1 MGRLRYMVVTV
12 PYGIAYAVLC
22 LVQGA
27 LVAPA
32 WRHPFRLGRSRLV
45 GVAVPIV
52 AFAIG
57 LAATRGSDWSTEA
70 VAHLATF
77 ATPVLAAAVG
87 VVWGWR
93 MPWAY
98 AILAAGAWVVAWRVD
113 GLPADIAGVVL
124 ISGACLTLAA
134 LIGAFTPP
142 WALAAGL
149 VVLAIVDTILVFSDQ
164 VRPGTQALHAVVPVG
179 AGGRPLPA
187 LQDANLDRALFGWLD
202 ILAPALCAVLLT
214 GPARIRLTAAALTAV
229 AALAFGM
236 ILAVSDQV
244 PGTVPPLVAVAV
256 WFVTRRSTAARRS
269 VPR

>member
-1 MGRLRYMVVTV
+1 MRRLPYTVVTV
-12 PYGIAYAVLC
+12 PYGISYAVLC
-22 LVQGA
+22 LVQGT

-32 WRHPFRLGRSRLV
+32 WRRPFRLGRSRLV
-45 GVAVPIV
+45 GAAVPIV
-52 AFAIG
+52 AFLIG
-57 LAATRGSDWSTEA
+57 LAATRGGDWSTEA

-98 AILAAGAWVVAWRVD
+98 ALVAPVAWVVAWRAD
-113 GLPADIAGVVL
+113 GLPADIAGL
-124 ISGACLTLAA
+124 ILIAGACLTLAA
-134 LIGAFTPP
+134 VIGAFTPP

-149 VVLAIVDTILVFSDQ
+149 VVLAIVDSILVFSDQ
-164 VRPGTQALHAVVPVG
+164 VRPGTDALHAVVPVA

-187 LQDANLDRALFGWLD
+187 LQDATLDKALFGWLD

-214 GPARIRLTAAALTAV
+214 GPARRRNVAAVLTGV

-236 ILAVSDQV
+236 VLAVSDQV

-256 WFVTRRSTAARRS
+256 WFVTRRSTAGRVMRG
-269 VPR
+269 